1 MVTAVEPNDEQALK
15 FYTACFD
22 GNLEEV
28 QRIVKETPN
37 LDLNRVIHGG
47 TAFAAAVQNSH
58 LDVVK
63 YLASLG
69 ADMEIPIHD
78 GATPIFIACYRGNM
92 EIVRFLCSQMVNL
105 EKPNA
110 NGNTPFAI
118 AAQHRRL
125 DIAEALLQ
133 HGVNIAPVNK
143 KGSTP
148 FFFACQEGNLDVVK
162 FLVRNGAG
170 RRPTTCIFFGRGGA
184 FARAAR
190 PPEFFSDPAASSLGA
205 ETNTGKNGISPFH
218 MACYRGHLDVVTYL
232 VVEVELDSRAVDG
245 SGRTP
250 LEVARRAGKEDVINF
265 LEQIDAE
272 KDKGV
277 DPLPLCAGPNGSCSE
292 TGCAIS

>member
-1 MVTAVEPNDEQALK
+1 MAAGPVARAADMAASSSNDEQALK

-58 LDVVK
+58 LDVPHPRPPVFLFPQIFSAAPQVVK

-92 EIVRFLCSQMVNL
+92 DIVRFLCSQMVNL
-105 EKPNA
+105 ERPNA

-162 FLVRNGAG
+162 FLVRN
-170 RRPTTCIFFGRGGA
+170 
-184 FARAAR
+184 
-190 PPEFFSDPAASSLGA
+190 GA

-272 KDKGV
+272 KDKGI
-277 DPLPLCAGPNGSCSE
+277 DPLPLCAGPNGSCSDA
-292 TGCAIS
+292 GCALS

>member
-1 MVTAVEPNDEQALK
+1 MGL
-15 FYTACFD
+15 
-22 GNLEEV
+22 
-28 QRIVKETPN
+28 
-37 LDLNRVIHGG
+37 
-47 TAFAAAVQNSH
+47 S
-58 LDVVK
+58 
-63 YLASLG
+63 
-69 ADMEIPIHD
+69 
-78 GATPIFIACYRGNM
+78 
-92 EIVRFLCSQMVNL
+92 
-105 EKPNA
+105 
-110 NGNTPFAI
+110 FAI

-170 RRPTTCIFFGRGGA
+170 RRPTTFIFGGGGGG
-184 FARAAR
+184 FRASGPSTGALF
-190 PPEFFSDPAASSLGA
+190 PDPAALSLGA

>member
-92 EIVRFLCSQMVNL
+92 DIVRFLCSQMVNL
-105 EKPNA
+105 ERPNA

-162 FLVRNGAG
+162 FLVRN
-170 RRPTTCIFFGRGGA
+170 
-184 FARAAR
+184 
-190 PPEFFSDPAASSLGA
+190 GA

>member
-1 MVTAVEPNDEQALK
+1 MASDADTTYQKTTPAVSSRALK
-15 FYTACFD
+15 CYTACYD
-22 GNLEEV
+22 GKLDEV
-28 QRIVKETPN
+28 KRVVNQPN
-37 LDLNRVIHGG
+37 QPPLDVNAEIHGG

-170 RRPTTCIFFGRGGA
+170 RRPTTCIFFGGGVLS
-184 FARAAR
+184 RER
-190 PPEFFSDPAASSLGA
+190 PVHRSFFP
-205 ETNTGKNGISPFH
+205 IP
-218 MACYRGHLDVVTYL
+218 
-232 VVEVELDSRAVDG
+232 
-245 SGRTP
+245 
-250 LEVARRAGKEDVINF
+250 RRR
-265 LEQIDAE
+265 L
-272 KDKGV
+272 
-277 DPLPLCAGPNGSCSE
+277 
-292 TGCAIS
+292 